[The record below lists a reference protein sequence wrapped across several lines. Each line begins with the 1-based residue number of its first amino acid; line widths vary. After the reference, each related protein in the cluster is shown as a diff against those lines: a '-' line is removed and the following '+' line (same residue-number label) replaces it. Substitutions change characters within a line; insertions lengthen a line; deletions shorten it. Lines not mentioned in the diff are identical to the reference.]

1 MTQSRARYAPLIIPL
16 GLVAVLIVAWTAWW
30 FWLAQAV
37 EERLDLAAENLRAQG
52 WEIAYAQPA
61 VSGWPFRVRLE
72 TAHVRLTAPSG
83 HEIAAPELTAEANA
97 YRPDH
102 WVVAATDGLV
112 LTRGDK
118 GKVAVNAP
126 VIRASASGL
135 TRTFPNLA
143 LEIAE
148 PVFTAHPGA
157 EPFPLASAGRVEI
170 YARAGQDTTPQDA
183 AETDAAPTAS
193 PASPASARN
202 VDVLFRL
209 IDGVG
214 RAEGPID
221 FMSRGG
227 LFTLQAETT
236 VENFQGLSGPDAPT
250 LMAAWTASGGR
261 FTHVRGEMRAGD
273 SAARLTSD
281 VLHADEDGRLV
292 GILRLSAD
300 RAAPALTGLARSDA
314 VNRTAA
320 TGAAAAAG
328 ASEVLTGDVELA
340 VEFRDGRAWMGPFN
354 LAPAPELF

>member
-1 MTQSRARYAPLIIPL
+1 MTQARARYAPLIIPL
-16 GLVAVLIVAWTAWW
+16 SLMAIVIAVWTAWW
-30 FWLAQAV
+30 FWLAKEV
-37 EERLDLAAENLRAQG
+37 ESRVDLAAEGLRAQG
-52 WEIAYAQPA
+52 WQVEYARPA

-72 TAHVRLTAPSG
+72 TEHLRVTAPTG
-83 HEIAAPELTAEANA
+83 HELAAPALAAETNA
-97 YRPDH
+97 YRPDR
-102 WVVAATDGLV
+102 WVLAATDGLV

-118 GKVAVNAP
+118 GKVAVRAP

-135 TRTFPNLA
+135 AQTFPNLA

-157 EPFPLASAGRVEI
+157 DPFPLASAGRVEI
-170 YARAGQDTTPQDA
+170 YMRAGQDRSQDA
-183 AETDAAPTAS
+183 DAEAVQTAL
-193 PASPASARN
+193 PASARN
-202 VDVLFRL
+202 VDLLFRL

-214 RAEGPID
+214 RPEGPIA

-227 LFTLQAETT
+227 LFTLQAEAT
-236 VENFQGLSGPDAPT
+236 VENWQGLSGPDAPT

-261 FTHVRGEMRAGD
+261 FTHVRGEMQAGD

-281 VLHADEDGRLV
+281 ALHADDQGRLM
-292 GILRLSAD
+292 GTLSLSAD
-300 RAAPALTGLARSDA
+300 RAAPALTGLSRSDQ

-320 TGAAAAAG
+320 VGAAAAAG
-328 ASEVLTGDVELA
+328 ASEVLTGDVALE

>member
-1 MTQSRARYAPLIIPL
+1 MTQPRAPYAPLIVPL
-16 GLVAVLIVAWTAWW
+16 GLMALVIAAWTAWW

-37 EERLDLAAENLRAQG
+37 ETRLDLAAENLRAQG
-52 WEIAYAQPA
+52 WEIAYAPPA
-61 VSGWPFRVRLE
+61 VSGWPFRVRLQTE
-72 TAHVRLTAPSG
+72 HVRLTAPSG
-83 HEIAAPELTAEANA
+83 HAIAAPELTAEANA
-97 YRPDH
+97 YRPDR

-118 GKVAVNAP
+118 GEVAVSAP

-135 TRTFPNLA
+135 NQTFPNLA

-170 YARAGQDTTPQDA
+170 YARAGQYDPPG
-183 AETDAAPTAS
+183 ENPVS
-193 PASPASARN
+193 ASPASARD
-202 VDVLFRL
+202 VDILFRL

-227 LFTLQAETT
+227 LFTLQAEAT

-250 LMAAWTASGGR
+250 LLAAWTASGGR

-281 VLHADEDGRLV
+281 ALRADEDGRLV
-292 GILRLSAD
+292 GTLSLSAD
-300 RAAPALTGLARSDA
+300 RAAPALSGLARSDA
-314 VNRTAA
+314 VNRTAT